1 MRFYIAF
8 AAISSMFAVALGA
21 FGAHALKAILSPE
34 RLAVWNTAVFYQLS
48 HSIALLI
55 LVALS
60 PYLQARWQAL
70 GLKFMLAA
78 IVLFA
83 GSLYAL
89 VLSGITQLGMITPI
103 GGVCFLI
110 AWVCVAIAAIK
121 KPQSV

>member
-1 MRFYIAF
+1 MRFYLAF
-8 AAISSMFAVALGA
+8 AAISSMLAVALGA
-21 FGAHALKAILSPE
+21 FGAHALKTSLSPE

-60 PYLQARWQAL
+60 PYLQASWQAL

-89 VLSGITQLGMITPI
+89 VLSGFTQLGMITPI
-103 GGVCFLI
+103 GGVSFLI
-110 AWVCVAIAAIK
+110 AWVCIAIAAIK
-121 KPQSV
+121 KQ